1 MLCRYS
7 WVKVLKEFLDFWT
20 GQIIFYSQNNR
31 PLDLSLYNALNDF
44 DFCRLL
50 LRYIISTS
58 SSCITKFLRMEFTDG
73 TPDAVAM
80 VTGPVEAVVA
90 DQHAGVVGVPLVVA
104 KRLGDRV
111 PIDVARVQI
120 LTGRLPNPTSKIL
133 DATRPEIAACLY
145 TKWSYVREIH
155 FPNVISVL
163 LWVTRYLIPR
173 CLKWPDLLPEFQ
185 PTPTTCRYRRRK
197 LSGRFDSSENNP
209 RAMEI

>member
-1 MLCRYS
+1 
-7 WVKVLKEFLDFWT
+7 
-20 GQIIFYSQNNR
+20 
-31 PLDLSLYNALNDF
+31 
-44 DFCRLL
+44 
-50 LRYIISTS
+50 
-58 SSCITKFLRMEFTDG
+58 MEFTDG

-80 VTGPVEAVVA
+80 VAGPVEAVVA
-90 DQHAGVVGVPLVVA
+90 DQHACVVGVPLVVA
-104 KRLGDRV
+104 KRLGDRI

-120 LTGRLPNPTSKIL
+120 LTGRLPDPTSKIL

-145 TKWSYVREIH
+145 TKKSYVREIH

-173 CLKWPDLLPEFQ
+173 CLKWPDLLPEFR